1 MIERGSVNRAYL
13 GVSLDSK
20 FTAAWPAELGLPRRL
35 GARVVEIKPGSPA
48 EAAHLM
54 VGDVIVQFNGIKVED
69 DTHLVN
75 IISLTEVNAE
85 VPVMVYRN
93 GSRCT

>member
-1 MIERGSVNRAYL
+1 
-13 GVSLDSK
+13 
-20 FTAAWPAELGLPRRL
+20 
-35 GARVVEIKPGSPA
+35 
-48 EAAHLM
+48 

-85 VPVMVYRN
+85 VPVIIYRN
-93 GSRCT
+93 RQPLHLTVKVGNRPASF